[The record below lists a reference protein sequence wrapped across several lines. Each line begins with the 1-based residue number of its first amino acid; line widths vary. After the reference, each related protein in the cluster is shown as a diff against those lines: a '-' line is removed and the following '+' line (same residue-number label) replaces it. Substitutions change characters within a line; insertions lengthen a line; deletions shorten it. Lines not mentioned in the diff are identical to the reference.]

1 MKTKQQFVMNSEQ
14 WLGVYRRLEVLKLL
28 LSSDSQPPSKKPM
41 PTAPA
46 RINPQG
52 NSIDLQTKN
61 FRLTR
66 VAFWTDNNAIA
77 ITHAAAIAEIIKL
90 FIHD

>member
-1 MKTKQQFVMNSEQ
+1 MDSGQLLEEF
-14 WLGVYRRLEVLKLL
+14 VYRRLMVLKLL
-28 LSSDSQPPSKKPM
+28 PRSDSQPPTRKPI

-46 RINPQG
+46 RIKPQG

-77 ITHAAAIAEIIKL
+77 ITHAAAIAEMIRL
-90 FIHD
+90 VNEVMLDRC

>member
-1 MKTKQQFVMNSEQ
+1 
-14 WLGVYRRLEVLKLL
+14 
-28 LSSDSQPPSKKPM
+28 M
-41 PTAPA
+41 PTDPA
-46 RINPQG
+46 RIKPQG

-77 ITHAAAIAEIIKL
+77 ITHAAEIAEMMKLVIIALLYSTPK
-90 FIHD
+90 FTD

>member
-1 MKTKQQFVMNSEQ
+1 
-14 WLGVYRRLEVLKLL
+14 
-28 LSSDSQPPSKKPM
+28 M
-41 PTAPA
+41 PTDPA
-46 RINPQG
+46 RIKPQG

-77 ITHAAAIAEIIKL
+77 ITHAAAIAEMMKLVIIALLYSKIYRL
-90 FIHD
+90 DYLLQV

>member
-1 MKTKQQFVMNSEQ
+1 MLT
-14 WLGVYRRLEVLKLL
+14 
-28 LSSDSQPPSKKPM
+28 D
-41 PTAPA
+41 PA
-46 RINPQG
+46 RIKPQG

-77 ITHAAAIAEIIKL
+77 ITHAAAIAEMMRL
-90 FIHD
+90 VNEVMLDRC